1 MFNRG
6 SQSIKIRSLQVIV
19 ALADNKFCVNDAA
32 NDLEIKPQLFSSLIT
47 RLVNSS
53 DVEIFTHYSH
63 TTGKRSKVNGFTFAG
78 YEILLA
84 SRQLLKP
91 FNLLK
96 KD

>member
-1 MFNRG
+1 MFNPG
-6 SQSIKIRSLQVIV
+6 SKGIKIRSLQAIV

-32 NDLEIKPQLFSSLIT
+32 NDLGIEPQNFSALIT
-47 RLVNSS
+47 RLVHSS

-91 FNLLK
+91 FGLNK
-96 KD
+96 R